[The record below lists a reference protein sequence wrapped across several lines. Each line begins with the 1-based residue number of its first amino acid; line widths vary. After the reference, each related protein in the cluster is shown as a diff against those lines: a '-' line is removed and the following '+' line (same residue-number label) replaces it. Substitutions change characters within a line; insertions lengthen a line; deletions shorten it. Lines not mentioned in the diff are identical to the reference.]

1 MAKAILD
8 NSIDAQ
14 ITSDTKDGDR
24 YVNFQN
30 GRKYLDRKIWERN
43 WRNFVMVLIFRYMM
57 SSETADVYRTTE
69 PQNHFDTRIK

>member
-30 GRKYLDRKIWERN
+30 GRKYLDREKYGKEIGII
-43 WRNFVMVLIFRYMM
+43 L
-57 SSETADVYRTTE
+57 
-69 PQNHFDTRIK
+69 